1 MSTKKSDKPSG
12 NKPSATQSHQ
22 RMPKPGSQS
31 SEKNL
36 GRLQSP
42 RAEESII
49 GGALLDNSV
58 LDDLVSIVH
67 PADFFGNAN
76 REIFE
81 IIVDLYGRGESVD
94 PIILEDKLVAAG
106 SFDQYGG
113 IDKINNLVDSGT
125 SAHEVLSYA
134 KTVADLAMVRRINE
148 MALEIRQT
156 NYSDFDS
163 ISEYLSTIDSKFQK
177 VMERRPTGRL
187 ESIKDVM
194 RSAMDTIGELY
205 DKRQLGQ
212 LNQLKTGFYDLDNK
226 LSIDSTDLV
235 ILAARPSMGKSA
247 LGLSIVTNSCDKP
260 GDAAAFYS
268 LEMSK
273 YSLALRM
280 IASNSKINL
289 KKFRTV
295 DLSDGDFSN
304 MAMAMGRIS
313 EKDIWLDD
321 TPNIG
326 PGEIRASARRLKA
339 KLDRQGKNLRLIGVD
354 YLQLCKTVRG
364 HSRDREVA
372 EVSAALKGLAMELQ
386 VPVLALSQLSRA
398 VEKRENKRPMM
409 SDLRDSGAIE
419 QDADAILF
427 MYRDDYYDEN
437 SDKKGIT
444 EVIIGKQRN
453 GTTGTT
459 ELKFDSEITKFS
471 NLAKG
476 YSDERF

>member
-1 MSTKKSDKPSG
+1 
-12 NKPSATQSHQ
+12 
-22 RMPKPGSQS
+22 
-31 SEKNL
+31 
-36 GRLQSP
+36 
-42 RAEESII
+42 
-49 GGALLDNSV
+49 
-58 LDDLVSIVH
+58 
-67 PADFFGNAN
+67 
-76 REIFE
+76 
-81 IIVDLYGRGESVD
+81 
-94 PIILEDKLVAAG
+94 
-106 SFDQYGG
+106 
-113 IDKINNLVDSGT
+113 
-125 SAHEVLSYA
+125 
-134 KTVADLAMVRRINE
+134 
-148 MALEIRQT
+148 
-156 NYSDFDS
+156 
-163 ISEYLSTIDSKFQK
+163 
-177 VMERRPTGRL
+177 
-187 ESIKDVM
+187 
-194 RSAMDTIGELY
+194 
-205 DKRQLGQ
+205 
-212 LNQLKTGFYDLDNK
+212 
-226 LSIDSTDLV
+226 
-235 ILAARPSMGKSA
+235 MGKSA